1 MTLWRLFT
9 ASDPIETDCAKVKM
23 SSFTKISDDGQPV
36 ITLNPAIRGAKIE
49 DNTYGGFT
57 E

>member
-1 MTLWRLFT
+1 M
-9 ASDPIETDCAKVKM
+9 A
-23 SSFTKISDDGQPV
+23 SFTKIADDAQPV
-36 ITLNPAIRGAKIE
+36 ITVHPALKGAKIE

>member
-1 MTLWRLFT
+1 M
-9 ASDPIETDCAKVKM
+9 A
-23 SSFTKISDDGQPV
+23 SFTKIAEGDQPV
-36 ITLNPAIRGAKIE
+36 ISVNPAFKVSDIE

>member
-1 MTLWRLFT
+1 MAT
-9 ASDPIETDCAKVKM
+9 
-23 SSFTKISDDGQPV
+23 FTKISEEDQPV
-36 ITLNPAIRGAKIE
+36 ITVNPAFKVSNIE